1 MSLVIPRDDDDP
13 WLAPDKLQHVAF
25 CFALACV
32 GFFGWEKIASVK
44 KPSSSFS
51 PPTPTTAQQRLL
63 AGALLA
69 FFGGALKE
77 LGDFCGWWPGRASP
91 RDAAADAVGAA
102 LGLAAC
108 ALFEAFDCRA
118 KIARE
123 WRRRLK
129 LGNVDAEQQGGPPA
143 RSTRGEYQGLELS
156 SSSAE
161 V

>member
-1 MSLVIPRDDDDP
+1 MSAVIPRDDDDP
-13 WLAPDKLQHVAF
+13 WLAPDKLQHVVF
-25 CFALACV
+25 CFSLACV
-32 GFFGWEKIASVK
+32 GFFALASVK
-44 KPSSSFS
+44 RKSSYFS
-51 PPTPTTAQQRLL
+51 PAPTTTAQQRLL

-69 FFGGALKE
+69 FLGGALKE
-77 LGDFCGWWPGRASP
+77 LGDFCGWWPGRASL

-108 ALFEAFDCRA
+108 ALFEAFDCRE

-129 LGNVDAEQQGGPPA
+129 LGNGDDGGPPA
-143 RSTRGEYQGLELS
+143 RSTTRGEYQGLELS

-161 V
+161 VA